1 MPESSPALIND
12 AIRRQVLLEG
22 VKDNEWLKFNKFL
35 KSLERDIRV
44 RLSKEGSTI
53 ETKGRLNTLLV
64 DVNQIQRDFY
74 NDYEAQLVLDLDD
87 IALTEATL
95 EAKSINATVAG
106 FETVKPSAEQILSA
120 YKNTPLSVNK
130 NGLTL
135 KPFLRDYTATQIKQM
150 NSVISQGYA
159 QGRTISQITSDLRGT
174 KAANY
179 KDGMFN
185 QISRNNRIMVRTA
198 VQNSS
203 AQARQRVWNSNK
215 DLVKG
220 VEWLSTLD
228 SRTTSQCRSLDGR
241 EFPIDKGPRPPLHY
255 GCVLGE
261 TLITSAF
268 GISSASKRMFKGK
281 VITINTI
288 SGNNL
293 TVTPNHPILTGC
305 GWIAAK
311 LIKVGDKC
319 FVQSG
324 AQGVDCGNGQN
335 DGAFTTAKDIFESFG
350 ASGEV
355 LTTQVPMS
363 APYFH
368 GDAINN
374 EVAEIRSNSDLSPVI
389 DSVGIKHL
397 GKVSFNLRNYTSR
410 LPLFHCFG
418 PLAPFLYSGFSSG
431 RGFIRGFSDRL
442 LLLNS
447 ARVHSCL
454 LLFRAASKL
463 NTVVFKDSLNWTW
476 TDAKI
481 VRDSS
486 NSYAGGVFLDD
497 VVSVKVSD
505 FCGHVYNFHTSD
517 SCYSANGI
525 VTHNCRST
533 TTPVLSETF
542 DFLDKGAKRPSKGE
556 SGTKQVNAETTYY
569 SWLKTQPASFQDD
582 ILGPT
587 RGKLFRNGGLDSAQ
601 FAKLELNKN
610 YKPRTIEEMRE
621 QAPEAFKQANL

>member
-1 MPESSPALIND
+1 MSEASPALIND

-22 VKDNEWLKFNKFL
+22 VKENEWLKFNKFL

-44 RLSKEGSTI
+44 RLSKEGNTI

-95 EAKSINATVAG
+95 EAKSINATVTA

-120 YKNTPLSVNK
+120 YKNQPLSVNK

-203 AQARQRVWNSNK
+203 AQARQRVWDSNK

-255 GCVLGE
+255 GC
-261 TLITSAF
+261 
-268 GISSASKRMFKGK
+268 
-281 VITINTI
+281 
-288 SGNNL
+288 
-293 TVTPNHPILTGC
+293 
-305 GWIAAK
+305 
-311 LIKVGDKC
+311 
-319 FVQSG
+319 
-324 AQGVDCGNGQN
+324 
-335 DGAFTTAKDIFESFG
+335 
-350 ASGEV
+350 
-355 LTTQVPMS
+355 
-363 APYFH
+363 
-368 GDAINN
+368 
-374 EVAEIRSNSDLSPVI
+374 
-389 DSVGIKHL
+389 
-397 GKVSFNLRNYTSR
+397 
-410 LPLFHCFG
+410 
-418 PLAPFLYSGFSSG
+418 
-431 RGFIRGFSDRL
+431 
-442 LLLNS
+442 
-447 ARVHSCL
+447 
-454 LLFRAASKL
+454 
-463 NTVVFKDSLNWTW
+463 
-476 TDAKI
+476 
-481 VRDSS
+481 
-486 NSYAGGVFLDD
+486 
-497 VVSVKVSD
+497 
-505 FCGHVYNFHTSD
+505 
-517 SCYSANGI
+517 
-525 VTHNCRST
+525 RST

-556 SGTKQVNAETTYY
+556 SGAKQVNAETTYY

-582 ILGPT
+582 VLGPT

-610 YKPRTIEEMRE
+610 YKPRTIKQMRE
-621 QAPEAFKQANL
+621 EAPEAFKQANL